1 MVSKPAHFV
10 HSQEII
16 NSHHGHKLSAKIVEM
31 RAKFSQIAE
40 MPADQPSNKQ
50 LMEKILIPLQ
60 SFPSLSQSMPQGEE
74 PGKKKGSTL
83 SFFPTP
89 LVRFMT
95 VSDKK
100 GALLMLSQE
109 NQDSWLHQAEKYFH
123 LNSIQE
129 IAMLFAWMAML

>member
-1 MVSKPAHFV
+1 MVSEPAHFV

-16 NSHHGHKLSAKIVEM
+16 NSHHGHKLSAQIVELQ
-31 RAKFSQIAE
+31 AKFSQT
-40 MPADQPSNKQ
+40 ADMRVDQQSNKQ
-50 LMEKILIPLQ
+50 LMEQILIPLQ

-83 SFFPTP
+83 SSFPIP
-89 LVRFMT
+89 LLKFMT

-100 GALLMLSQE
+100 GELLMFSQE
-109 NQDSWLHQAEKYFH
+109 NPDSCLHQAEKYFN